1 MKQHMRITNS
11 IHGQDTKV
19 LYLPNN
25 KLMNKIDKQIKRSIF
40 VREGWRKEDSKKNKE
55 KSNNNYKN
63 KRNSEK
69 ISIMYLSVSNSL
81 I

>member
-1 MKQHMRITNS
+1 
-11 IHGQDTKV
+11 
-19 LYLPNN
+19 
-25 KLMNKIDKQIKRSIF
+25 MNKIDKQIKRSIF

-55 KSNNNYKN
+55 KCNNNYKN

-69 ISIMYLSVSNSL
+69 ISIMYPSVSNSL